1 MIAPL
6 LAIRNLTVQ
15 FRVDSGWVTA
25 IDDVSLDVDAGDCVG
40 VVGESGSGKSVTALS
55 ILRLHA
61 RATTRMPS
69 GTILYQGQ
77 DLLRAR
83 ASAMRRIR
91 GSEIAMIFQD
101 PMSSLNPVLTIA
113 DQISETLRQHQGLT
127 GAAARKRVVELLGLV
142 RIPDAARRAD
152 DYPHRLSGGMRQRV
166 MIAMAIACKPRLLI
180 ADEPTTALDVTIQA
194 QILELLRDL
203 RKELEHVGDAD
214 LARSRRD
221 RRIRPARRRD
231 VCRPRGRGCAGG
243 AAVPAA
249 GASVHHGADRRGAEA
264 GQRCAAPCHHSRP
277 HPVTAGGDPGLPLQ
291 PALRAG
297 AGRLPGRAAGH
308 AAGRRSP
315 VGALSAAASCTGRAP
330 WLISPGPSSKSA
342 TSCKTFAVKHAGGV
356 STLHALS
363 GVNFDIMRGETL
375 GLVGE
380 SGSGKTTAGRILVGL
395 IPATSGTVSLFGH
408 SITGPDGKAQL
419 AAVRSRLQ
427 FVFQDPYASLN
438 PRMRIG
444 NAIAEPLDIAGT
456 HSRKD
461 RNDRVA
467 ELLELVGLPQNSV
480 ERYPH
485 EFSGGQRQRIVIA
498 RALALNPDFV
508 VCDEPVS
515 ALDVSMQAQIVNL
528 LLDLQDRLGLS
539 YLFIAHDLAVVR
551 AVSTRVAVMYAGAIV
566 ETAPKA
572 QIYSD
577 PQHPYSRALLD
588 AVPRADPD
596 FVRHPVVAGEVP
608 SLLDPPSGCRFHPR
622 CAFAMERCR
631 VEVPLLKEFGAD
643 RRVACHLFST

>member
-1 MIAPL
+1 M
-6 LAIRNLTVQ
+6 
-15 FRVDSGWVTA
+15 VDQPGP
-25 IDDVSLDVDAGDCVG
+25 I
-40 VVGESGSGKSVTALS
+40 
-55 ILRLHA
+55 
-61 RATTRMPS
+61 
-69 GTILYQGQ
+69 
-77 DLLRAR
+77 
-83 ASAMRRIR
+83 
-91 GSEIAMIFQD
+91 
-101 PMSSLNPVLTIA
+101 
-113 DQISETLRQHQGLT
+113 
-127 GAAARKRVVELLGLV
+127 VEV
-142 RIPDAARRAD
+142 
-152 DYPHRLSGGMRQRV
+152 
-166 MIAMAIACKPRLLI
+166 
-180 ADEPTTALDVTIQA
+180 
-194 QILELLRDL
+194 RDL
-203 RKELEHVGDAD
+203 
-214 LARSRRD
+214 
-221 RRIRPARRRD
+221 
-231 VCRPRGRGCAGG
+231 
-243 AAVPAA
+243 
-249 GASVHHGADRRGAEA
+249 
-264 GQRCAAPCHHSRP
+264 
-277 HPVTAGGDPGLPLQ
+277 
-291 PALRAG
+291 
-297 AGRLPGRAAGH
+297 
-308 AAGRRSP
+308 
-315 VGALSAAASCTGRAP
+315 
-330 WLISPGPSSKSA
+330 
-342 TSCKTFAVKHAGGV
+342 CKTFAVKHAGGV

-395 IPATSGTVSLFGH
+395 IPATSGTVSLFNH
-408 SITGPDGKAQL
+408 DITGPDGKAQL
-419 AAVRSRLQ
+419 AAVRARLQ

-444 NAIAEPLDIAGT
+444 NAIAEPLDIAGK

-467 ELLELVGLPQNSV
+467 ELLELVGLPKSSI

-498 RALALNPDFV
+498 RALALNPDFI

-608 SLLDPPSGCRFHPR
+608 SLLDPPPGCRFHPR
-622 CAFAMERCR
+622 CAFATERCR
-631 VEVPLLKEFGAD
+631 VEVPVLKESGAD
-643 RRVACHLFST
+643 RRVACHLFSA

>member
-1 MIAPL
+1 M
-6 LAIRNLTVQ
+6 
-15 FRVDSGWVTA
+15 VDQSQP
-25 IDDVSLDVDAGDCVG
+25 I
-40 VVGESGSGKSVTALS
+40 
-55 ILRLHA
+55 
-61 RATTRMPS
+61 
-69 GTILYQGQ
+69 
-77 DLLRAR
+77 
-83 ASAMRRIR
+83 
-91 GSEIAMIFQD
+91 
-101 PMSSLNPVLTIA
+101 
-113 DQISETLRQHQGLT
+113 
-127 GAAARKRVVELLGLV
+127 VEV
-142 RIPDAARRAD
+142 
-152 DYPHRLSGGMRQRV
+152 
-166 MIAMAIACKPRLLI
+166 
-180 ADEPTTALDVTIQA
+180 
-194 QILELLRDL
+194 RDL
-203 RKELEHVGDAD
+203 
-214 LARSRRD
+214 
-221 RRIRPARRRD
+221 
-231 VCRPRGRGCAGG
+231 
-243 AAVPAA
+243 
-249 GASVHHGADRRGAEA
+249 
-264 GQRCAAPCHHSRP
+264 
-277 HPVTAGGDPGLPLQ
+277 
-291 PALRAG
+291 
-297 AGRLPGRAAGH
+297 
-308 AAGRRSP
+308 
-315 VGALSAAASCTGRAP
+315 
-330 WLISPGPSSKSA
+330 
-342 TSCKTFAVKHAGGV
+342 CKTFAVKHAGGV

-363 GVNFDIMRGETL
+363 SVNFDIMRGETL

-408 SITGPDGKAQL
+408 SITGPDGRAQL
-419 AAVRSRLQ
+419 ASVRSRLQ

-467 ELLELVGLPQNSV
+467 ELLELVGLPKNSV

-608 SLLDPPSGCRFHPR
+608 SLLDPPSGCCFHPR

-631 VEVPLLKEFGAD
+631 VELPLLKESGPE